1 MRLSRYI
8 LRRLFLLLPV
18 LLGVSLI
25 TFTISHV
32 VPGDPARMMV
42 GQRASEET
50 VARIRHQLGL
60 DQPLPLQYL
69 NYVKGL
75 LKGDL
80 GWSIRNQRPVLQDLL
95 DFFPATLELT
105 LASLLLCLLVGVP
118 LGVTSALKKDRFLDH
133 LSRLSSILGV
143 SLPLFWLGLML
154 LLLFYRQLGWLPG
167 PGRLDVLATPP
178 KAITSMYTV
187 DSLLTGN
194 WATLKDSL
202 WHLILPAFCLS
213 YVHLAIVTRLVRSSM
228 LDVLGEDYIRTAR
241 ACGLPEQ
248 VVVYKYGLRNALIPT
263 VTVVGLSFGELLG
276 GAILTETIFA
286 WPGMGRYVV
295 DSIGFLDF
303 PSIMGFTLFISI
315 LYVLVNLGVDLL
327 YTILDPKIRY
337 GA

>member
-1 MRLSRYI
+1 
-8 LRRLFLLLPV
+8 
-18 LLGVSLI
+18 
-25 TFTISHV
+25 
-32 VPGDPARMMV
+32 
-42 GQRASEET
+42 
-50 VARIRHQLGL
+50 
-60 DQPLPLQYL
+60 
-69 NYVKGL
+69 
-75 LKGDL
+75 
-80 GWSIRNQRPVLQDLL
+80 
-95 DFFPATLELT
+95 
-105 LASLLLCLLVGVP
+105 
-118 LGVTSALKKDRFLDH
+118 
-133 LSRLSSILGV
+133 
-143 SLPLFWLGLML
+143 
-154 LLLFYRQLGWLPG
+154 
-167 PGRLDVLATPP
+167 
-178 KAITSMYTV
+178 
-187 DSLLTGN
+187 
-194 WATLKDSL
+194 
-202 WHLILPAFCLS
+202 FCLS